1 MKPSK
6 ARYLLPA
13 PSLLMLTLVITLPA
27 VYVFYLSFTESS
39 FGQETKFI
47 GLANFV
53 KVLGDGYFWTA
64 FVNTFITVNVIVYG
78 EMLLALAIAVLF
90 AGGVPFRKIMFSIM
104 LMPYATSQVV
114 AVIVW
119 RYMLEPDVGIVTQTL
134 ASFGLP
140 VLEWTINRWHG
151 LTIVSLVSIWLHLPF
166 TFIILYS
173 ALISVPGEMKEA
185 ARVDGATAWQ
195 TFRYVVFPYILPAVM
210 VAMLFRFVFA
220 FRMFAEVW
228 LLTGG
233 GPIRMTEVLATY
245 LYREA
250 FRYHNFGVASAT
262 GWLLLVAT
270 LLIAAGYLFKMYRRM
285 ATSDA

>member
-1 MKPSK
+1 MKP
-6 ARYLLPA
+6 ARASYLLPA
-13 PSLLMLTLVITLPA
+13 PALLMLTGVIALPA
-27 VYVFYLSFTESS
+27 LYVFYLSFTESS
-39 FGQETKFI
+39 FGTETRFV
-47 GLANFV
+47 GFANFAHIV
-53 KVLGDGYFWTA
+53 SDGYFWTA
-64 FVNTFITVNVIVYG
+64 FVNTFIVVNVIVYG
-78 EMLLALAIAVLF
+78 ELLLALAIALLF
-90 AGGVPFRKIMFSIM
+90 AGGVPFRKLMFSIM

-119 RYMLEPDVGIVTQTL
+119 RYMLEPDVGIITQVL
-134 ASFGLP
+134 ANLGLP
-140 VLEWTINRWHG
+140 ALEWTLNRWHG

-173 ALISVPGEMKEA
+173 ALISVPRELQEA
-185 ARVDGATAWQ
+185 AHVDGATSWQ
-195 TFRYVVFPYILPAVM
+195 TFRYVIIPYILPAIL
-210 VAMLFRFVFA
+210 VAMMFRFVFA

-250 FRYHNFGVASAT
+250 FRYHNFGLASAT

-270 LLIAAGYLFKMYRRM
+270 LIIASFYLFQMYRR
-285 ATSDA
+285 TLKHDA

>member
-1 MKPSK
+1 MKPPIAS
-6 ARYLLPA
+6 YLLPA
-13 PSLLMLTLVITLPA
+13 PALLMLSIVITGPA

-39 FGQETKFI
+39 FGTATTMV
-47 GLANFV
+47 GAANFARI
-53 KVLGDGYFWTA
+53 LRDGYFWTA
-64 FVNTFITVNVIVYG
+64 FLNTFLVVNVIVYG
-78 EMLLALAIAVLF
+78 ELLLALGIAVLF
-90 AGGVPFRKIMFSIM
+90 AGGVPCRKIMFSIM

-119 RYMLEPDVGIVTQTL
+119 RYMLEPDVGILTQVL
-134 ASFGLP
+134 ANLGLP
-140 VLEWTINRWHG
+140 ALEWTVNRWHG

-173 ALISVPGEMKEA
+173 ALISVPRELHEA
-185 ARVDGATAWQ
+185 AHVDGATGWQ
-195 TFRYVVFPYILPAVM
+195 TFRYVVMPYILPAVL
-210 VAMLFRFVFA
+210 VAMMFRFVFA

-270 LLIAAGYLFKMYRRM
+270 LIIASFYLLQMYRR
-285 ATSDA
+285 TLKSDA